1 VLACLAYV
9 DLNPVRAAIAETPE
23 DSDYTSIQRRI
34 RILQAASEPS
44 ETTSGAAPVE
54 QAPPPPP
61 TQPPELYPF
70 VGGIREAMPE
80 GLPFHLADYLELVSW
95 TGRAVREDKRGAIAD
110 DLPPILDRLGISSQ
124 AWLQLASEFET
135 HFCSWIGQAEHVA
148 EACRL
153 GGHHWARGIGA
164 CRRLFRSG

>member
-9 DLNPVRAAIAETPE
+9 DLNPVRAAIAETPG
-23 DSDYTSIQRRI
+23 DSDYTWIQRRI

-44 ETTSGAAPVE
+44 ETTSGAAAVE

-70 VGGIREAMPE
+70 VGGVREAMPE
-80 GLPFHLADYLELVSW
+80 GLPFHLADYLELVNW

-110 DLPPILDRLGISSQ
+110 DLPPILDRLGIGSQ
-124 AWLQLASEFET
+124 AWLHLASEFET
-135 HFCSWIGQAEHVA
+135 HFCSWIGQAEHVE

-164 CRRLFRSG
+164 CRRLFQSG